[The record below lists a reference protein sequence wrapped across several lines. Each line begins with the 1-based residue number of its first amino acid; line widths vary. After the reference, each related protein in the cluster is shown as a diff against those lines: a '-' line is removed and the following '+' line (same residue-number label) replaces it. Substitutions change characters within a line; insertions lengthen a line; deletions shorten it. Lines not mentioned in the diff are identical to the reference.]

1 MLRTHPISPS
11 YTHLKKI
18 KMNPSAT
25 TALGATP
32 RHHATSTETAADK
45 ALYSKVS
52 WRLLPL
58 LLLCYMVAYLDR
70 INIGYAQIQMKQT
83 LDFGDAAYGFGAG
96 LFFIGYFLF
105 EVPSNLL
112 LEKIGTRKTLMRIM
126 VVWGLIATAMAWVST
141 PMQFYVARFL
151 LGAFEAG
158 FFPGV
163 ILYFTYW
170 YPSAR
175 RGRVISIFLSAVMG
189 MAIIAGPLCGSILKY
204 MNGIDG
210 LHGWQWLFLIQG
222 PPACILGVVIY
233 FYLQDKPADAKWLTD
248 AEKTRLQNNLNS
260 NTHPGGHHAGHH
272 GGHHAAHK
280 GAHGSATLGQLLRD
294 PKVYAL
300 SLVYFMMHGATY
312 LFVFWMPTVIQGLG
326 VEDVMHVGLYSA
338 LPFIAGFFGM
348 IAFGASSDKF
358 RDRRWHLFIATGIAI
373 AGLIIT
379 LQMHGHLEGSL
390 ISLAFTLIGLAA
402 LPPLFFALVSDYLS
416 PAVAAGGIALISSLG
431 NLGSAAS
438 PALAG
443 LMTQFTG
450 NKQYSIYLVLG
461 MLILSAIVLM
471 LTTVRKAKTP

>member
-1 MLRTHPISPS
+1 MLHTPSISPS
-11 YTHLKKI
+11 YTHFKKI

-25 TALGATP
+25 TVHGATP
-32 RHHATSTETAADK
+32 RTQAVSTETATDN

-189 MAIIAGPLCGSILKY
+189 MAVVAGPLCGAILKY

-222 PPACILGVVIY
+222 PPACILGVILY
-233 FYLQDKPADAKWLTD
+233 FYLQDRPAEAPWLSN
-248 AEKTRLQNNLNS
+248 AEKARLQLNID
-260 NTHPGGHHAGHH
+260 NDVGHAGGHHGHKGCH
-272 GGHHAAHK
+272 AHK
-280 GAHGSATLGQLLRD
+280 TPLNLLLRD

-300 SLVYFMMHGATY
+300 SLAYFMMHGATY

-326 VEDVMHVGLYSA
+326 VQDVLHVGVYSA
-338 LPFIAGFFGM
+338 LPFIAGLFGM
-348 IAFGASSDKF
+348 IAFGASSDRF
-358 RDRRWHLFIATGIAI
+358 HERRWHFFIATGLAI
-373 AGLIIT
+373 AGLVVT

-390 ISLAFTLIGLAA
+390 LSLAFTLVGLAA

-438 PALAG
+438 PMLSG
-443 LMTQFTG
+443 LLTQYTG

-461 MLILSAIVLM
+461 MLILSVIVLM
-471 LTTVRKAKTP
+471 LTTVRKAKIRPH

>member
-1 MLRTHPISPS
+1 MLRLPSISPS
-11 YTHLKKI
+11 YTHFKKI

-25 TALGATP
+25 TVQGAMP
-32 RHHATSTETAADK
+32 RPHAVSTETAADN

-58 LLLCYMVAYLDR
+58 LLVCYMVAYLDR

-189 MAIIAGPLCGSILKY
+189 MAVVAGPLCGAILKY

-222 PPACILGVVIY
+222 PPACILGFILY
-233 FYLQDKPADAKWLTD
+233 FYLQDRPADAQWLSD
-248 AEKTRLQNNLNS
+248 AEKARLQHNIDNDA
-260 NTHPGGHHAGHH
+260 GHADGHH
-272 GGHHAAHK
+272 GHKGGHAHK
-280 GAHGSATLGQLLRD
+280 TPLSLLLRD

-300 SLVYFMMHGATY
+300 SLAYFMMHGATY

-326 VEDVMHVGLYSA
+326 VQDVLHVGVYSA
-338 LPFIAGFFGM
+338 LPFIAGLFGM
-348 IAFGASSDKF
+348 IAFGASSDRF
-358 RDRRWHLFIATGIAI
+358 RERRWHFFIATGLAI
-373 AGLIIT
+373 TGLVVT

-390 ISLAFTLIGLAA
+390 ISLAFTLVGLAA

-438 PALAG
+438 PMLSG
-443 LMTQFTG
+443 MLTQYTG
-450 NKQYSIYLVLG
+450 NKHYSIYLVLG
-461 MLILSAIVLM
+461 MLILSVIVLM
-471 LTTVRKAKTP
+471 LTTIRKARIQPH

>member
-1 MLRTHPISPS
+1 
-11 YTHLKKI
+11 
-18 KMNPSAT
+18 MNPSAT
-25 TALGATP
+25 ITQGITP
-32 RHHATSTETAADK
+32 RQANADVDADN
-45 ALYSKVS
+45 ALYSKIS
-52 WRLLPL
+52 WRILPL

-83 LDFGDAAYGFGAG
+83 LDFGTAAYGFGAG

-126 VVWGLIATAMAWVST
+126 VIWGIIATAMAWVTT

-189 MAIIAGPLCGSILKY
+189 MAVVAGPLCGAILKY

-222 PPACILGVVIY
+222 PPACILGLILY
-233 FYLQDKPADAKWLTD
+233 FYLQDKPADAKWLSD
-248 AEKTRLQNNLNS
+248 AEKARLQHNIDNDTS
-260 NTHPGGHHAGHH
+260 HGGGGHHG
-272 GGHHAAHK
+272 AHK
-280 GAHGSATLGQLLRD
+280 GSHGHKTPLSLLLRD

-300 SLVYFMMHGATY
+300 SLAYFMMHGATY

-326 VEDVMHVGLYSA
+326 VQDVLHVGIYSA
-338 LPFIAGFFGM
+338 LPFIAGLFGM
-348 IAFGASSDKF
+348 IIFGASSDKF
-358 RDRRWHLFIATGIAI
+358 RERRWHFFIATGMAI
-373 AGLIIT
+373 VGLVIT

-390 ISLAFTLIGLAA
+390 IALAFTLIGLAA

-438 PALAG
+438 PMLSG
-443 LMTQFTG
+443 ILTQYTG
-450 NKQYSIYLVLG
+450 NKHYSIYLVLG
-461 MLILSAIVLM
+461 MLILSVIVLM
-471 LTTVRKAKTP
+471 LATLRKAKAQRA

>member
-1 MLRTHPISPS
+1 
-11 YTHLKKI
+11 
-18 KMNPSAT
+18 MNPSAT
-25 TALGATP
+25 TIAGATP
-32 RHHATSTETAADK
+32 RQDTGQDIDADK
-45 ALYSKVS
+45 ALYAKVS

-58 LLLCYMVAYLDR
+58 LLICYMVAYLDR

-126 VVWGLIATAMAWVST
+126 LVWGVIATAMAWVST
-141 PMQFYVARFL
+141 PLQFYVARFL

-175 RGRVISIFLSAVMG
+175 RGRVISIFLSAVMA
-189 MAIIAGPLCGSILKY
+189 MAIAAGPLCGAILKY
-204 MNGIDG
+204 MDGIDG

-222 PPACILGVVIY
+222 PPACILGLILYV
-233 FYLQDKPADAKWLTD
+233 YLQDRPADAKWLTD
-248 AEKTRLQNNLNS
+248 AEKARLQHNLANES
-260 NTHPGGHHAGHH
+260 GQATHH
-272 GGHHAAHK
+272 GSNGHK
-280 GAHGSATLGQLLRD
+280 DAHGSATLGQLLRD
-294 PKVYAL
+294 PRVYAL

-326 VEDVMHVGLYSA
+326 VQDVLHVGIYSA
-338 LPFIAGFFGM
+338 IPFVAGFFGM
-348 IAFGASSDKF
+348 IAFGASSDRF
-358 RDRRWHLFIATGIAI
+358 RDRRWHLFIATGMAI
-373 AGLIIT
+373 SGLIVT

-390 ISLAFTLIGLAA
+390 IALAFTLIGLAA

-438 PALAG
+438 PTLAG
-443 LMTQFTG
+443 LLTQYTG
-450 NKQYSIYLVLG
+450 NRHYSIYLVLG
-461 MLILSAIVLM
+461 MLILSALVLM
-471 LTTVRKAKTP
+471 VAVRPAKARQGQAMR

>member
-1 MLRTHPISPS
+1 
-11 YTHLKKI
+11 
-18 KMNPSAT
+18 MNPSAT
-25 TALGATP
+25 TIASATP
-32 RHHATSTETAADK
+32 RLHTSSPEIEADN
-45 ALYSKVS
+45 ALYSKIS

-58 LLLCYMVAYLDR
+58 LLICYMVAYLDR

-126 VVWGLIATAMAWVST
+126 VVWGIIATAMAWVTT
-141 PMQFYVARFL
+141 PLQFYVARFL

-189 MAIIAGPLCGSILKY
+189 MAVVAGPLCGAILKY

-222 PPACILGVVIY
+222 PPAIILGLILY
-233 FYLQDKPADAKWLTD
+233 RYLQDKPADAQWLSD
-248 AEKTRLQNNLNS
+248 AEKARLQYNIANDTGL
-260 NTHPGGHHAGHH
+260 GGGHH
-272 GGHHAAHK
+272 GGHKASHAN
-280 GAHGSATLGQLLRD
+280 STTLGQLLRD

-326 VEDVMHVGLYSA
+326 VEDVLRVGVYSA
-338 LPFIAGFFGM
+338 LPFIAGLIGM
-348 IAFGASSDKF
+348 IAFGASSDKY
-358 RDRRWHLFIATGIAI
+358 RERRWHLFIATGMAI
-373 AGLIIT
+373 AGLIVT

-390 ISLAFTLIGLAA
+390 IALAFTLVGLAA
-402 LPPLFFALVSDYLS
+402 LPPLFFALVSDYLT

-438 PALAG
+438 PTLAG
-443 LMTQFTG
+443 LLTQYTG
-450 NKQYSIYLVLG
+450 NRQYSIYLVLV
-461 MLILSAIVLM
+461 MLVISIIVLM
-471 LTTVRKAKTP
+471 AATIRKAKTP

>member
-1 MLRTHPISPS
+1 
-11 YTHLKKI
+11 
-18 KMNPSAT
+18 MNPSAT
-25 TALGATP
+25 ITQGITP
-32 RHHATSTETAADK
+32 RQANADVDADN
-45 ALYSKVS
+45 ALYSKIS
-52 WRLLPL
+52 WRILPL

-83 LDFGDAAYGFGAG
+83 LDFGVAAYGFGAG

-126 VVWGLIATAMAWVST
+126 VIWGIVATAMAWVST

-189 MAIIAGPLCGSILKY
+189 MAVIAGPLCGAILKY

-222 PPACILGVVIY
+222 PPACVLGLILY
-233 FYLQDKPADAKWLTD
+233 FYLQDKPADAKWLSD
-248 AEKTRLQNNLNS
+248 AEKARLQHNIDNDAGLGG
-260 NTHPGGHHAGHH
+260 GGHHGHKSGH
-272 GGHHAAHK
+272 GNK
-280 GAHGSATLGQLLRD
+280 TPLSLLLRD

-300 SLVYFMMHGATY
+300 SLAYFMMHGATY

-326 VEDVMHVGLYSA
+326 VQDVLHVGIYSA
-338 LPFIAGFFGM
+338 LPFIAGLFGM
-348 IAFGASSDKF
+348 IIFGASSDKF
-358 RDRRWHLFIATGIAI
+358 RERRWHFFIATGMAI
-373 AGLIIT
+373 VGLVIT

-390 ISLAFTLIGLAA
+390 IALAFTLIGLAA

-438 PALAG
+438 PMLSG
-443 LMTQFTG
+443 ILTQYTG
-450 NKQYSIYLVLG
+450 NKHYSIYLVLG
-461 MLILSAIVLM
+461 MLILSVIVLM
-471 LTTVRKAKTP
+471 LATIRKAKAQRA